1 MSSRGREGDGGAE
14 LFQRHGR
21 RLVQAVTHATL
32 VRRRRTQRATT
43 SAGDE
48 QMNERV
54 AKLLAHRAVEEKVDA
69 VVGESQDVEE
79 VTEAGVDLVDEVIEQ
94 AVQEVGDALR
104 ELSDEEFSDE
114 EQNDDQQQHASC
126 TRVRSGTPVIVVI
139 HRGHLSWSSWSS
151 WLWHAGHRGHPSSS
165 SSLWHAGHC
174 GHRGHLGSGT
184 PVIVV
189 IHRGHRGYRGHLGQ
203 LGSGTP
209 VISALTTSQHL
220 SSLFGDLES
229 SDEQSAEDRETTAL
243 RTVRP

>member
-139 HRGHLSWSSWSS
+139 HRR
-151 WLWHAGHRGHPSSS
+151 HR
-165 SSLWHAGHC
+165 
-174 GHRGHLGSGT
+174 RSGT

-189 IHRGHRGYRGHLGQ
+189 IV
-203 LGSGTP
+203 
-209 VISALTTSQHL
+209 VISALARRSSWSSIVVIVVIVVIL
-220 SSLFGDLES
+220 VSLALERRSSLPS
-229 SDEQSAEDRETTAL
+229 RPRSICRRCSATLRALTSRAL
-243 RTVRP
+243 RTVRPQH

>member
-139 HRGHLSWSSWSS
+139 HRGH
-151 WLWHAGHRGHPSSS
+151 
-165 SSLWHAGHC
+165 
-174 GHRGHLGSGT
+174 
-184 PVIVV
+184 
-189 IHRGHRGYRGHLGQ
+189 RGYRGHLGQ